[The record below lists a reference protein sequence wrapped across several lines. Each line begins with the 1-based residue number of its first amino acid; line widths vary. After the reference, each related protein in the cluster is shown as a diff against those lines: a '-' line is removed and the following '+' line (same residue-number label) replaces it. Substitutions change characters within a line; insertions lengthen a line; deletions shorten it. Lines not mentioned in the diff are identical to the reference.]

1 MGAETTDTTDT
12 SEQATASNVRAP
24 FAPWDRRDLPGSF
37 DVTETALIQSLGY
50 GRAEQGELRRI
61 GRERALGRIVKV
73 NNTAPAG
80 TERSVLEHQLAH
92 VRCRFVATDFE

>member
-12 SEQATASNVRAP
+12 TEQATASNVRAP

-50 GRAEQGELRRI
+50 GRAQVKSDIVAVGATVLRTTVDFRPS
-61 GRERALGRIVKV
+61 
-73 NNTAPAG
+73 TYSAG
-80 TERSVLEHQLAH
+80 AYFS
-92 VRCRFVATDFE
+92 F